1 MYKKLLKYI
10 DKINAWRKHRISKTN
25 FLILA
30 AAVVGIFGGVA
41 ASVLKGLTHYVAA
54 FLQNDLHWEYKYY
67 LYFFFPLI
75 GIFLTVIY
83 IRTFIRR
90 TKFQHGIPAIL
101 YNISHNSSKLDFHN
115 IYSQIISSALTV
127 GLGGSAGLEAPAVAS
142 GAAIGSNLGR
152 FFGLNYRETTL
163 LLACGA
169 AAGISGA
176 FNSPIAGMIFAIEV
190 IMPEFSIPAVI
201 PLLIASALSSVV
213 SRFIYDEPLFALIT
227 KGWVMD
233 AFWYYIILGV
243 IVGVYSIY
251 FSRLNNYLFNAFSK
265 IRNRYNKVLVGG
277 ITLGILIAIFPAL
290 YGEGYITIQKLLDG
304 NYQTLL
310 ANSFFAQ
317 YQDIAWALVLFG
329 ALTLVGKTFACII
342 TMSSGGNGGMF
353 GPSVVVGGLIGFV
366 FAYGLNQTGM
376 VELNVTNFVIAGM
389 AASISGM
396 MHAPLTG
403 IFLAAEITGG
413 YVLMVPLMIVSA
425 IAYFIN
431 KGILKYSIYTKAL
444 ADQGNLLSVQTQD
457 YSVLRRIKL
466 KYLIEKDFVELRP
479 DDTPKSRS
487 VDIVH
492 TNRNVFPV
500 VTEAG
505 TLTGILYSDQ
515 LLELLISSNSE
526 DQNRPIQEIAQ
537 PPGKIVSVNTSMFEV
552 MQIMDSLDT
561 RILPVSNDD
570 GVYLGFVTKT
580 GIFNKY
586 RHLLMRQE
594 DYMQ

>member
-1 MYKKLLKYI
+1 
-10 DKINAWRKHRISKTN
+10 
-25 FLILA
+25 
-30 AAVVGIFGGVA
+30 
-41 ASVLKGLTHYVAA
+41 
-54 FLQNDLHWEYKYY
+54 
-67 LYFFFPLI
+67 
-75 GIFLTVIY
+75 
-83 IRTFIRR
+83 
-90 TKFQHGIPAIL
+90 
-101 YNISHNSSKLDFHN
+101 
-115 IYSQIISSALTV
+115 
-127 GLGGSAGLEAPAVAS
+127 
-142 GAAIGSNLGR
+142 
-152 FFGLNYRETTL
+152 
-163 LLACGA
+163 
-169 AAGISGA
+169 
-176 FNSPIAGMIFAIEV
+176 
-190 IMPEFSIPAVI
+190 
-201 PLLIASALSSVV
+201 
-213 SRFIYDEPLFALIT
+213 
-227 KGWVMD
+227 
-233 AFWYYIILGV
+233 
-243 IVGVYSIY
+243 
-251 FSRLNNYLFNAFSK
+251 
-265 IRNRYNKVLVGG
+265 
-277 ITLGILIAIFPAL
+277 
-290 YGEGYITIQKLLDG
+290 LDG

-353 GPSVVVGGLIGFV
+353 GPSVVVGGLLGFV